1 MTLNKN
7 TQMILGVGAVA
18 IVGYLLWKNNQSSA
32 VASTSSTSFAGPVG
46 GNPVGI
52 RRKINATGT
61 SRTASSAM
69 LGCPCAKTPTEYVT
83 AGDIKLWHCP
93 GGQWCENVAAGVP
106 TDGVPPR
113 STKAARTF

>member
-18 IVGYLLWKNNQSSA
+18 IVGYLLWKNNQASA
-32 VASTSSTSFAGPVG
+32 VASTPSTSFAGPVG
-46 GNPVGI
+46 ARG
-52 RRKINATGT
+52 KFNATGT